1 MNKIQIPVYEV
12 LTYLGLIPFV
22 FLALGIAHG
31 QGGVL
36 EYFDLNFFLYSYAL
50 AVICFICGSHWSMFL
65 HNSNSFSRIM
75 LIASNLI
82 TLTAWLA
89 ISLKDKNAT
98 IAVYVVCLI
107 ILAVIEA
114 IFLNKNLITRRYFQ
128 TRIIAT
134 SIACISLITVSTK
147 L

>member
-1 MNKIQIPVYEV
+1 MNKIKIPLYEI
-12 LTYLGLIPFV
+12 LTYSGLVPFI

-36 EYFDLNFFLYSYAL
+36 EYFDLNFFLFSYAL
-50 AVICFICGSHWSMFL
+50 AVICFICGSHWNMFL
-65 HNSNSFSRIM
+65 HNKSRFSRIM

-89 ISLKDKNAT
+89 LSLKDKTLT
-98 IAVYVVCLI
+98 IFVYVVCLV

-134 SIACISLITVSTK
+134 SIVCISLITVSTTI
-147 L
+147 